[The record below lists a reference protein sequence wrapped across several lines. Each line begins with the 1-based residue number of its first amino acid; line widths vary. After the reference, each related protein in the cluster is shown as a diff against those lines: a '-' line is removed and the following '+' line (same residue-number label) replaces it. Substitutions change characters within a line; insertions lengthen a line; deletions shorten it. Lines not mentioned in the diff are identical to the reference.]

1 MATEHIR
8 ANESESNQAA
18 KKTLE
23 ETGRKAD
30 PKGLYCLQLV
40 RWAVQQGGKERVNHH
55 LLLFLEL
62 LEGWKPESVMS
73 FLEKNRKSGF
83 LSILNAR
90 NGDARNLALHIIE
103 HVDNCMA
110 EKVEGYLRK
119 KRPAPGLMAD
129 QKAA

>member
-1 MATEHIR
+1 MATEYIR

-23 ETGRKAD
+23 ETGRKPD
-30 PKGLYCLQLV
+30 RKGLYCLQIV
-40 RWAVQQGGKERVNHH
+40 RWAVQQGGREKVNHH

-62 LEGWKPESVMS
+62 LEGWRPESVMS
-73 FLEKNRKSGF
+73 FLEKNRKSGL
-83 LSILNAR
+83 LSILNGRDGNAR
-90 NGDARNLALHIIE
+90 DLAVHIIE

-110 EKVEGYLRK
+110 EKAEGYLRK
-119 KRPAPGLMAD
+119 KRPAPGLMVD